1 MPDRTV
7 AAVAFPA
14 LDAPGR
20 DDLPTQR
27 AGASAHA
34 AGFAAGFAAGARAA
48 SRAAAQAQVLA
59 DERRLADEHR
69 RAAEHAAALAALD
82 AAVRGARSQTAPVL
96 AEAQATLQRCALELA
111 TAVLG
116 VELSDGPTGAVAA
129 LARVAAADVEPVAI
143 RLHPDDLR
151 ALGPDPQLPE
161 GARLVADPS
170 LARGDAVADLPDGW
184 LDARI
189 SSALERARTALE
201 TGGAS

>member
-7 AAVAFPA
+7 ATVAFPA
-14 LDAPGR
+14 LDAPGEA
-20 DDLPTQR
+20 DLPTQR

-48 SRAAAQAQVLA
+48 SRAAAQARVVAEERALA
-59 DERRLADEHR
+59 DDRR

-96 AEAQATLQRCALELA
+96 AEAQATLHRCALELA

-129 LARVAAADVEPVAI
+129 LARVAAADVEPVVI
-143 RLHPDDLR
+143 HLNPDDLR
-151 ALGPDPQLPE
+151 ALGADPQLPE

-170 LARGDAVADLPDGW
+170 LARGDAVADLADGW

-189 SSALERARTALE
+189 GAALERARAALE